1 MPLVLELVLAIAIE
15 DADADG
21 QTLGELGVRAQ
32 GEVGAGRGYG
42 FACDHGTR
50 DKSDSA
56 ESESTHFQ
64 HGWSRPT
71 AETLWFWRQRDHDAK
86 AVSSRSTSAAPSTAS

>member
-1 MPLVLELVLAIAIE
+1 VRRHGAEDGRFGGVDRIPLVLELVLAIAIE

-42 FACDHGTR
+42 Q
-50 DKSDSA
+50 K
-56 ESESTHFQ
+56 
-64 HGWSRPT
+64 
-71 AETLWFWRQRDHDAK
+71 
-86 AVSSRSTSAAPSTAS
+86 